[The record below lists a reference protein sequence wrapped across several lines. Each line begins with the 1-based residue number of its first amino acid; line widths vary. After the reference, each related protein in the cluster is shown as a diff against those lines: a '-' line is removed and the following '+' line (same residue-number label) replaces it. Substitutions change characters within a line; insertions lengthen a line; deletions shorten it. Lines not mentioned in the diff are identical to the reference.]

1 MRRNEWICG
10 CSVSLRSSLLN
21 ACALTRAAA
30 MLDAAL
36 TQTFESIDVLFPRLH
51 CRQSTSAMENIV
63 SKTHCARNQ
72 VEAQWVETN
81 LALHMAVTM
90 AHAHGTSSSKG
101 SALLRGFM
109 EVNAL

>member
-1 MRRNEWICG
+1 
-10 CSVSLRSSLLN
+10 
-21 ACALTRAAA
+21 

-36 TQTFESIDVLFPRLH
+36 TQTFESIDVLFPRLY

-81 LALHMAVTM
+81 LALHMA
-90 AHAHGTSSSKG
+90 HAHGTSSSEG